1 RSRALSVH
9 LYGTCVYR
17 HHSDRGHRPH
27 PLCGQ
32 PGAGCRVCGNHR
44 AGLKRLANGEA
55 PCGRGVRD
63 HARRACDRSVRGN
76 RHRVLRH
83 PVYHGRTPGFSR
95 ALGPLF
101 LRLPPRGA
109 APRPARSRRDAP
121 LRRAGVP
128 PHGTNECRS
137 GAETSR
143 RLRMPN
149 VTTKDVI
156 KVYRAG
162 KSEVIALRGLDMAV
176 SDRELVAVRGPSG
189 CGKTTLLNL
198 LGGIDRPTAG
208 RIEVNGSNLVDLS
221 DAELVRYRLQKV
233 GFIFQ
238 FFNLVPTLTA
248 EENVELPMRL
258 AGKGPSARSKR
269 TKELLEL
276 VGMKKRAVHRPDEL
290 RGGEQQR
297 MAIGDGL
304 SYDLSL
310 LFVDCTTGGLLYDM
324 EYDGH

>member
-1 RSRALSVH
+1 
-9 LYGTCVYR
+9 
-17 HHSDRGHRPH
+17 
-27 PLCGQ
+27 
-32 PGAGCRVCGNHR
+32 
-44 AGLKRLANGEA
+44 
-55 PCGRGVRD
+55 
-63 HARRACDRSVRGN
+63 
-76 RHRVLRH
+76 
-83 PVYHGRTPGFSR
+83 
-95 ALGPLF
+95 
-101 LRLPPRGA
+101 
-109 APRPARSRRDAP
+109 
-121 LRRAGVP
+121 
-128 PHGTNECRS
+128 
-137 GAETSR
+137 
-143 RLRMPN
+143 MPN

-208 RIEVNGSNLVDLS
+208 RIEVNGSSLVDLS

-276 VGMKKRAVHRPDEL
+276 VGMTKRAVHRPDEL
-290 RGGEQQR
+290 SGGEQQR
-297 MAIGDGL
+297 IAIGVALANDP
-304 SYDLSL
+304 SL
-310 LFVDCTTGGLLYDM
+310 LLADEPTGELDTKTGQEVLDLFQRMNQEFGKTIVVVTHDTRVSQIAHRIL
-324 EYDGH
+324 EIRDGKILGEAAAA

>member
-1 RSRALSVH
+1 
-9 LYGTCVYR
+9 
-17 HHSDRGHRPH
+17 
-27 PLCGQ
+27 
-32 PGAGCRVCGNHR
+32 
-44 AGLKRLANGEA
+44 
-55 PCGRGVRD
+55 
-63 HARRACDRSVRGN
+63 
-76 RHRVLRH
+76 
-83 PVYHGRTPGFSR
+83 
-95 ALGPLF
+95 
-101 LRLPPRGA
+101 
-109 APRPARSRRDAP
+109 
-121 LRRAGVP
+121 
-128 PHGTNECRS
+128 
-137 GAETSR
+137 
-143 RLRMPN
+143 MPI

-208 RIEVNGSNLVDLS
+208 RIEVNGANLVDLS

-276 VGMKKRAVHRPDEL
+276 VGMTKRAVHRPDEL
-290 RGGEQQR
+290 SGGEQQR
-297 MAIGDGL
+297 IAIGVALANDP
-304 SYDLSL
+304 SL
-310 LFVDCTTGGLLYDM
+310 LLADEPTGELDTKTGQEVLDLFQRMNQEFGKTIVVVTHDTRVSQIAHRIL
-324 EYDGH
+324 EIRDGKILGEAAAT

>member
-1 RSRALSVH
+1 
-9 LYGTCVYR
+9 
-17 HHSDRGHRPH
+17 
-27 PLCGQ
+27 
-32 PGAGCRVCGNHR
+32 
-44 AGLKRLANGEA
+44 
-55 PCGRGVRD
+55 
-63 HARRACDRSVRGN
+63 
-76 RHRVLRH
+76 
-83 PVYHGRTPGFSR
+83 
-95 ALGPLF
+95 
-101 LRLPPRGA
+101 
-109 APRPARSRRDAP
+109 
-121 LRRAGVP
+121 
-128 PHGTNECRS
+128 
-137 GAETSR
+137 
-143 RLRMPN
+143 MPN

-221 DAELVRYRLQKV
+221 DADLVRYRLQKV

-258 AGKGPSARSKR
+258 AGKASSARSKR

-276 VGMKKRAVHRPDEL
+276 VGMTKRAVHRPDEL
-290 RGGEQQR
+290 SGGEQQR
-297 MAIGDGL
+297 IAIAVALANDP
-304 SYDLSL
+304 SL
-310 LFVDCTTGGLLYDM
+310 LLADEPTGELDTKTGQEVLDLFQRMNQEFGKTIVVVTHDARVSQIAHRIL
-324 EYDGH
+324 EIRDGKILGEAAAT